1 MGAVNLAIDYRWYR
15 MEDSFFIS
23 RDPARAHSLGLTL
36 GSYFAFP
43 NNSSLN
49 SFGTR
54 SFVNGRLVT
63 QQGEDPNIL
72 LTVVQDLVLSTH
84 VADDPWSN
92 LDFVITASYE
102 DSSVPGSQ
110 ADYYAPQNVLVGKF
124 GVNFATWIGG
134 LPNARVLGLVPRVAL
149 GYFGENLGGAGAA
162 SSLLIDGA
170 MKFEITQGTGT
181 RYLDIGTSLSIGDW
195 SSGPSLGYFTFYAN
209 FGLFASFPTL
219 LN

>member
-1 MGAVNLAIDYRWYR
+1 MGAVFSIFAGLYYWFEKLTGVQYS
-15 MEDSFFIS
+15 EFLTQLHFWVFF
-23 RDPARAHSLGLTL
+23 
-36 GSYFAFP
+36 
-43 NNSSLN
+43 
-49 SFGTR
+49 
-54 SFVNGRLVT
+54 V
-63 QQGEDPNIL
+63 
-72 LTVVQDLVLSTH
+72 
-84 VADDPWSN
+84 
-92 LDFVITASYE
+92 
-102 DSSVPGSQ
+102 
-110 ADYYAPQNVLVGKF
+110 
-124 GVNFATWIGG
+124 GVNITFF
-134 LPNARVLGLVPRVAL
+134 PNARVLGLVPRVAL